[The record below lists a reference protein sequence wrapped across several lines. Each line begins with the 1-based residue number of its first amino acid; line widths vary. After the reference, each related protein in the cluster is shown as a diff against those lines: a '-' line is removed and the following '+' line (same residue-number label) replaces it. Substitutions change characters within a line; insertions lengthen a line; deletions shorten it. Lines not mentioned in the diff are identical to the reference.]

1 MGLGP
6 GMTSGDI
13 NDWCP
18 VPSNPRVTD
27 LALTRHYLEK
37 ALEYLGKVN
46 APARLQAYEI
56 AALDWVTGQEI
67 KAGAMDGGGCRDH
80 N

>member
-1 MGLGP
+1 MV
-6 GMTSGDI
+6 SGNI

-18 VPSNPRVTD
+18 VPANPRVSD

-37 ALEYLGKVN
+37 ALEYLGKVDS
-46 APARLQAYEI
+46 PPGLQANAI

-67 KAGAMDGGGCRDH
+67 EAGAMAGHGCRDH
-80 N
+80 E